1 MDCPSKLTLFQLGLR
16 VHGLFFLFF
25 LFSTL
30 FISAGL
36 TTLLVSSF
44 GLLVSFAFI
53 VITTF
58 LLGSVIFLVFWRC
71 GGMSF
76 WEAHA
81 RVEVGEEVGDPHLVS
96 EMAISP
102 IGGLWCQLEWG
113 RSRWV
118 GFCVGNWRVS
128 EALALLELELSVLR

>member
-25 LFSTL
+25 LWLLFST

-36 TTLLVSSF
+36 ATLLVSSF
-44 GLLVSFAFI
+44 GLLVSFTFAFI
-53 VITTF
+53 GITTL
-58 LLGSVIFLVFWRC
+58 LLGIVIFWGCV
-71 GGMSF
+71 GMSF

-96 EMAISP
+96 ETAISP
-102 IGGLWCQLEWG
+102 IGGLWCQLESG
-113 RSRWV
+113 RPK
-118 GFCVGNWRVS
+118 
-128 EALALLELELSVLR
+128 